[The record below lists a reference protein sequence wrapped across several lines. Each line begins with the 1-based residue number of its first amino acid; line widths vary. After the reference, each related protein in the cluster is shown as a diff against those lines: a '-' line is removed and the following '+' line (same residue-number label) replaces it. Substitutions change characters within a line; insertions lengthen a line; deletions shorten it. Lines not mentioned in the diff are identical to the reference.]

1 MKWAIENGTSTFFG
15 RKSLFKNHD
24 DIYIYFVYIFY
35 IYNAFLPTESK
46 PFQRLCCILNPTLQ
60 DKGWGVVNIQPGI
73 LPFSY
78 IWSLAILIV
87 SRVLPIYCCSIYIYS
102 PHSQELCDEI
112 NKAQQEKVCSHE
124 SLEARIRLGY
134 IWVCGVNS
142 YRVRDLILRSCMH
155 SC

>member
-87 SRVLPIYCCSIYIYS
+87 SRVLPIYCCSIYIYIAPTARS
-102 PHSQELCDEI
+102 YAMRSTKPSRRKFAATRVLRHVSVWGI
-112 NKAQQEKVCSHE
+112 YE
-124 SLEARIRLGY
+124 SVESTPIE
-134 IWVCGVNS
+134 
-142 YRVRDLILRSCMH
+142 
-155 SC
+155 